1 MTGKELKAARKLL
14 GMTVEQ
20 LAAEIGGNTRTIN
33 GWEQGRH
40 KVSGMAE
47 KAIRDLMKLKGVS
60 L

>member
-20 LAAEIGGNTRTIN
+20 LAAEIGGNVRTIQA
-33 GWEQGRH
+33 WEYGRH

-47 KAIRDLMKLKGVS
+47 KVIRDLMKAKGV
-60 L
+60 

>member
-33 GWEQGRH
+33 GWEQGRSI
-40 KVSGMAE
+40 SGIAE
-47 KAIRDLMKLKGVS
+47 KAIRDLMKTKGV
-60 L
+60 

>member
-1 MTGKELKAARKLL
+1 MKAARKLL
-14 GMTVEQ
+14 GMTVDE
-20 LAAEIGGNTRTIN
+20 LVAEIGGNTRTIN

-47 KAIRDLMKLKGVS
+47 KAIRDLMKAKGVS

>member
-1 MTGKELKAARKLL
+1 MTGKELKAARKRL

-33 GWEQGRH
+33 GWEQGRSI
-40 KVSGMAE
+40 SGIAE
-47 KAIRDLMKLKGVS
+47 KAIRDLMKAKGVS